1 MFSPSIDR
9 GETVDSATRM
19 TTPRVGGSNDGV
31 AWTGGSNLDS
41 EKNDVPTDVL
51 CFRPENFKEMQK
63 QHECLKKGLPIEQRL
78 ELGEG
83 SKPSIILITWIT
95 WMMIEFTTKGMDTV
109 FKILQ
114 AEDTSELD
122 LVQNWGK
129 ATKEIV
135 QTWDI
140 KLQGTF
146 GDKFDKE
153 NLRLSGFVVRRSLDP
168 PPTRKSNFSVRSQC
182 IRTRAFLDCSL
193 SSKLHDCFI
202 G

>member
-1 MFSPSIDR
+1 MFSPSIER
-9 GETVDSATRM
+9 GATVTPAATM

-31 AWTGGSNLDS
+31 AWTGGSNLNE

-83 SKPSIILITWIT
+83 SKMSISLITWIT
-95 WMMIEFTTKGMDTV
+95 WMMIEFKTKGMDTV

-114 AEDTSELD
+114 TEDTSELD

-135 QTWDI
+135 QAWVI
-140 KLQGTF
+140 RLQGTF

-153 NLRLSGFVVRRSLDP
+153 NLSL
-168 PPTRKSNFSVRSQC
+168 
-182 IRTRAFLDCSL
+182 I
-193 SSKLHDCFI
+193 HI
-202 G
+202 